1 MLDSKKRMSIIAAG
15 TNYKYCPL
23 PVREKLYFFRSK
35 LAGYLDDLVNYPSIR
50 AGVILSTC
58 NRVEIYASVNDVNK
72 GFASL
77 REFLAFS
84 HGLGEEAV
92 NPFLY
97 TFKGRNVI
105 QHLSQVAAGLDS
117 QIIGESQIFEQ
128 VSFAFNEAN
137 KQGAIDDWLEQA
149 FEEALT
155 LAQDIR
161 KETGIFHQK
170 FSLANLV
177 LEAIKKNYPNFRNK
191 KVLILG
197 VGKISELVTRHL
209 KEMGLDSV
217 FIANKTFD
225 KAKLLAENINT
236 KVVRFDDLKKELL
249 NADIVISATSSPHL
263 ILKKEDILDAINTQR
278 RRDDTNLLIID
289 LGIPRNVDPEIKKI
303 EGVKLLNLD
312 ELGILTS
319 QPLRNFLKVGSR
331 NSPLALKQVE
341 EVTRILNQYYPDLKF
356 EVIGMD
362 TYGDKDKTTP
372 ISDIEGTDFFTREIE
387 KALIEKKIDFAVHSA
402 KDLPDKLP
410 QGLMIAAIT
419 RQIDPFDA
427 LVSRESLELDKL
439 RYGAKIGTSSQRR
452 KDQLKNYRNDFQL
465 IDIRGNIEE
474 RLAKLDNDGLDAI
487 VVAACAL
494 VRLGLQHRISQHL
507 PFEILKPH
515 PLQGALAIEARA
527 EDAQLINLLRDIHEK

>member
-1 MLDSKKRMSIIAAG
+1 MSIIAAG

-35 LAGYLDDLVNYPSIR
+35 LAGYLNDLVSYPSIR
-50 AGVILSTC
+50 AGFILSTC
-58 NRVEIYASVNDVNK
+58 NRVEIYASVNDINK
-72 GFASL
+72 GFTSL
-77 REFLAFS
+77 RGFLAFS
-84 HGLGEEAV
+84 HGLREESV

-97 TFKGRNVI
+97 TFKGRNAI
-105 QHLSQVAAGLDS
+105 QHLSRVAAGLDS
-117 QIIGESQIFEQ
+117 QIIGESQIVEQ
-128 VSFAFNEAN
+128 VIFAFNEAN
-137 KQGAIDDWLEQA
+137 KQGAIDGLLEQA
-149 FEEALT
+149 FEEALA

-161 KETGIFHQK
+161 RETGILHQE
-170 FSLANLV
+170 FSLADLV
-177 LEAIKKNYPNFRNK
+177 LEAIRKNYPNFRNK

-197 VGKISELVTRHL
+197 VGKVSELVTKHL

-225 KAKLLAENINT
+225 KAKLLAESINA
-236 KVVRFDDLKKELL
+236 KVVRFDALKKELR
-249 NADIVISATSSPHL
+249 NADIVISATGSPHL
-263 ILKKEDILDAINTQR
+263 ILKKEDILDVINTQH
-278 RRDDTNLLIID
+278 RRDDSNLLIID
-289 LGIPRNVDPEIKKI
+289 LGIPRNVDPEIKNIK
-303 EGVKLLNLD
+303 GVKLLNLD
-312 ELGILTS
+312 ELGILIS
-319 QPLRNFLKVGSR
+319 QPLKNFFKVGSR
-331 NSPLALKQVE
+331 NSLLALKQVE
-341 EVTRILNQYYPDLKF
+341 EVTRLLNQFYPDLKF

-387 KALIEKKIDFAVHSA
+387 GALLEKKIDFAVHSA

-419 RQIDPFDA
+419 RQIDPCDA

-452 KDQLKNYRNDFQL
+452 KDQLKNYRNDFQF
-465 IDIRGNIEE
+465 IDIRGNIGE

-487 VVAACAL
+487 VLAACAL
-494 VRLGLQHRISQHL
+494 VRLGLQHRISQYL

-515 PLQGALAIEARA
+515 PLQGALAIETRA
-527 EDAQLINLLRDIHEK
+527 EDIQLINLLGVIHGK

>member
-1 MLDSKKRMSIIAAG
+1 M
-15 TNYKYCPL
+15 
-23 PVREKLYFFRSK
+23 
-35 LAGYLDDLVNYPSIR
+35 
-50 AGVILSTC
+50 
-58 NRVEIYASVNDVNK
+58 
-72 GFASL
+72 
-77 REFLAFS
+77 
-84 HGLGEEAV
+84 
-92 NPFLY
+92 
-97 TFKGRNVI
+97 
-105 QHLSQVAAGLDS
+105 
-117 QIIGESQIFEQ
+117 
-128 VSFAFNEAN
+128 
-137 KQGAIDDWLEQA
+137 
-149 FEEALT
+149 
-155 LAQDIR
+155 
-161 KETGIFHQK
+161 
-170 FSLANLV
+170 ANLV
-177 LEAIKKNYPNFRNK
+177 LDAIRKNYPNFRNK

-225 KAKLLAENINT
+225 KAKLLAENINA

-341 EVTRILNQYYPDLKF
+341 EVTRILNQFYPDLKF

-362 TYGDKDKTTP
+362 TCGDKDKTTP

-387 KALIEKKIDFAVHSA
+387 GALLEKKIDFAVHSA

-410 QGLMIAAIT
+410 QGLVVAAIT
-419 RQIDPFDA
+419 RQIDPYDA

-474 RLAKLDNDGLDAI
+474 RLTKLDNDGLDAI

-515 PLQGALAIEARA
+515 PLQGSLAIEARA